1 MILRDLVKENI
12 IQRGEFKLKSNQTS
26 NIYINLKNIISF
38 PKLNLQICDMIYSK
52 IRDDNNLICGT
63 PYGAVPF
70 SSYISI
76 KHDIPMIFIRKEQKN
91 YGTKKLV
98 EGNYNK
104 NDKVILIED
113 VVTSGN
119 SVFETA
125 SKLEEHGVIVSQII
139 TVFSRNDNKCL
150 KFKDVP
156 IEYLFH
162 ISDLDIDQI

>member
-1 MILRDLVKENI
+1 MILRELVKENI

-76 KHDIPMIFIRKEQKN
+76 KHNIPMIFIRKEQKD

-98 EGNYNK
+98 EGNYNQ

-150 KFKDVP
+150 KFKDIP

-162 ISDLDIDQI
+162 ISDLDVDKI

>member
-1 MILRDLVKENI
+1 
-12 IQRGEFKLKSNQTS
+12 
-26 NIYINLKNIISF
+26 
-38 PKLNLQICDMIYSK
+38 
-52 IRDDNNLICGT
+52 
-63 PYGAVPF
+63 
-70 SSYISI
+70 
-76 KHDIPMIFIRKEQKN
+76 MIFIRKEQKN

-98 EGNYNK
+98 EGNYNQ

-162 ISDLDIDQI
+162 ISDLDVDQI

>member
-1 MILRDLVKENI
+1 MILRELVKENI

-76 KHDIPMIFIRKEQKN
+76 KHNIPMIFIRKEQKD

-98 EGNYNK
+98 EGNYNQ

-139 TVFSRNDNKCL
+139 TVFSRNNNKCL
-150 KFKDVP
+150 KFKDIP
-156 IEYLFH
+156 IEYIFH
-162 ISDLDIDQI
+162 ISDLDVDKI

>member
-1 MILRDLVKENI
+1 MILRELVKENI

-76 KHDIPMIFIRKEQKN
+76 KHNIPMIFIRKEQKD

-98 EGNYNK
+98 EGNYNQ
-104 NDKVILIED
+104 NDRVILIED

-139 TVFSRNDNKCL
+139 TVFSRNNNKCL
-150 KFKDVP
+150 KFKDIP

-162 ISDLDIDQI
+162 ISDLDVDKI

>member
-12 IQRGEFKLKSNQTS
+12 IQRGEFNLKSNQKS

-38 PKLNLQICDMIYSK
+38 PKLNLEICDMIYSK

>member
-1 MILRDLVKENI
+1 MILRELVKENI
-12 IQRGEFKLKSNQTS
+12 IQHGEFKLKSNQTS

-38 PKLNLQICDMIYSK
+38 PKLNLEICDMIYSK

-76 KHDIPMIFIRKEQKN
+76 KHNIPMIFIRKEQKD

-98 EGNYNK
+98 EGNYNQ

-162 ISDLDIDQI
+162 ISELDVDQI

>member
-1 MILRDLVKENI
+1 MILRELVKENI

-76 KHDIPMIFIRKEQKN
+76 KHNIPMIFIRKEKKD

-98 EGNYNK
+98 EGNYNQ
-104 NDKVILIED
+104 NDRVILIED

-139 TVFSRNDNKCL
+139 TVFSRNNNKCL
-150 KFKDVP
+150 KFKDIP
-156 IEYLFH
+156 IEYIFH
-162 ISDLDIDQI
+162 ISDLDVDKI

>member
-1 MILRDLVKENI
+1 MILRELVKENI

-76 KHDIPMIFIRKEQKN
+76 KHNIPMIFIRKEQKD

-98 EGNYNK
+98 EGNYNQ

-139 TVFSRNDNKCL
+139 TVFSRNNNKCL
-150 KFKDVP
+150 KFKDIP

-162 ISDLDIDQI
+162 ISDLDVDKI

>member
-1 MILRDLVKENI
+1 MILRELVKENI

-38 PKLNLQICDMIYSK
+38 PILNLQICDMIHSK

-76 KHDIPMIFIRKEQKN
+76 KHNIPMIFIRKEQKD

-98 EGNYNK
+98 EGNYNQ

-139 TVFSRNDNKCL
+139 TVFSRNNNKCL
-150 KFKDVP
+150 KFKDIP

-162 ISDLDIDQI
+162 ISDLDVDKI

>member
-1 MILRDLVKENI
+1 MILRELVKENI

-38 PKLNLQICDMIYSK
+38 PKLNLEICDMIHSK

-76 KHDIPMIFIRKEQKN
+76 KHNIPMIFIRKEQKD

-98 EGNYNK
+98 EGNYNQ

-125 SKLEEHGVIVSQII
+125 NKLEEHGVIVSQII

-150 KFKDVP
+150 KFKDIP

-162 ISDLDIDQI
+162 ISDLDVDKI

>member
-1 MILRDLVKENI
+1 MILRELVKENI
-12 IQRGEFKLKSNQTS
+12 IQHGEFKLKSNQTS

-76 KHDIPMIFIRKEQKN
+76 KHNIPMIFIRKEQKD

-98 EGNYNK
+98 EGNYNQ

-162 ISDLDIDQI
+162 ISDLDVDKI

>member
-1 MILRDLVKENI
+1 MILRELVKENI

-76 KHDIPMIFIRKEQKN
+76 KHNIPMIFIRKEKKD

-98 EGNYNK
+98 EGNYNQ
-104 NDKVILIED
+104 NDRVILIED

-139 TVFSRNDNKCL
+139 TVFSRNNNKCL
-150 KFKDVP
+150 KFKDIP

-162 ISDLDIDQI
+162 ISDLDVDKI

>member
-1 MILRDLVKENI
+1 MILRELVKENI

-38 PKLNLQICDMIYSK
+38 PILNLQICDMIHSK

-76 KHDIPMIFIRKEQKN
+76 KHNIPMIFIRKEQKD

-98 EGNYNK
+98 EGNYNQ

-125 SKLEEHGVIVSQII
+125 NKLEEHGVIVSQII

-150 KFKDVP
+150 KFKDIP

-162 ISDLDIDQI
+162 ISDLDVDKI